1 MLSGRGHLCKPTRLL
16 HGATYALDAAI
27 RPLLLALRPPHHL
40 ASYLTMVGAIL
51 GYQLSFETC
60 RAYFEKR
67 KPDVR
72 RPIGPTPSYSILNDP
87 EPEKFANSVTAVQV
101 TGVIASDLN
110 RKLGITE
117 EYRWFRVR
125 NTYPDESRP
134 GCVRAVILSVVLI
147 GESGLKE
154 VTEEMRE
161 EALSW
166 PAVQWRIQAAKK
178 WLEIEEDP
186 TWFLTHPEYH
196 YEGVTYEDE
205 QEGFGP

>member
-1 MLSGRGHLCKPTRLL
+1 
-16 HGATYALDAAI
+16 
-27 RPLLLALRPPHHL
+27 
-40 ASYLTMVGAIL
+40 MVAAIL

-60 RAYFEKR
+60 RAYFEKH

-110 RKLGITE
+110 RRLGITE
-117 EYRWFRVR
+117 EYRWFTVR
-125 NTYPDESRP
+125 NTYRVKSRP
-134 GCVRAVILSVVLI
+134 ACVDAVILSLVLI

-186 TWFLTHPEYH
+186 TWFLTYPGYH
-196 YEGVTYEDE
+196 YEDVTNKDE

>member
-1 MLSGRGHLCKPTRLL
+1 
-16 HGATYALDAAI
+16 
-27 RPLLLALRPPHHL
+27 
-40 ASYLTMVGAIL
+40 MVSAIL

-60 RAYFEKR
+60 RAYCEKH
-67 KPDVR
+67 KPEVGHS
-72 RPIGPTPSYSILNDP
+72 IGPTPSYSILNDP

-101 TGVIASDLN
+101 TGVIATDFN
-110 RKLGITE
+110 RKLGITD
-117 EYRWFRVR
+117 EYRRFRVR
-125 NTYPDESRP
+125 NTFPVKSRP
-134 GCVRAVILSVVLI
+134 ACVDAVILSVVVI

-186 TWFLTHPEYH
+186 TWFLMHPGYH
-196 YEGVTYEDE
+196 YEDVTYPDE